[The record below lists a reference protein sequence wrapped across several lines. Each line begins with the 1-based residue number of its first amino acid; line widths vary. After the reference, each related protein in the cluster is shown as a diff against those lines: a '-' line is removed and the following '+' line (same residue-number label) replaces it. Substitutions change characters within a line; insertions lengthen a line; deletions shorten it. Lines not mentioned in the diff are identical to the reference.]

1 MDSTTVSNKPIETL
15 RDSRLKASIWE
26 NASEKGPYY
35 TVSLAKIYEDKDG
48 HLQETQSF
56 SASELLRVAELARE
70 AHGVVRDLKRERSL
84 ERNTDQQAEQGSNRS
99 RSERPARFRR

>member
-1 MDSTTVSNKPIETL
+1 MDSTTVPNKPIETL

-56 SASELLRVAELARE
+56 SSSVLLRVAELARE

-84 ERNTDQQAEQGSNRS
+84 ERTAETETPERNS
-99 RSERPARFRR
+99 RSSRPKRFR

>member
-1 MDSTTVSNKPIETL
+1 MDSTTVPNKPIETL

-26 NASEKGPYY
+26 NESEKGPYY

-48 HLQETQSF
+48 QLQETQSF

-70 AHGVVRDLKRERSL
+70 AHGVVRDLKRERSQ
-84 ERNTDQQAEQGSNRS
+84 ERNTEQQAELGSNRS

>member
-1 MDSTTVSNKPIETL
+1 MDSTTVPNKPIETL

-26 NASEKGPYY
+26 RESEKGPYY
-35 TVSLAKIYEDKDG
+35 TVTLAKIYEDKDG

-70 AHGVVRDLKRERSL
+70 AHGVVRDLKRERSQ
-84 ERNTDQQAEQGSNRS
+84 ERNTEQQAEQGNSRS

>member
-1 MDSTTVSNKPIETL
+1 MDSTTVPNKPIETL

-26 NASEKGPYY
+26 NESEKGPYY
-35 TVSLAKIYEDKDG
+35 TVTLAKIYEDKDG

-70 AHGVVRDLKRERSL
+70 AHGVVRDLKRERSH
-84 ERNTDQQAEQGSNRS
+84 ERNTEQQAEQGNSRS

>member
-1 MDSTTVSNKPIETL
+1 MDSTTVPNKPIETL

-26 NASEKGPYY
+26 NESEKGPYY

-56 SASELLRVAELARE
+56 YASELLRVAELARE
-70 AHGVVRDLKRERSL
+70 AHGVVRDLKRERSQ
-84 ERNTDQQAEQGSNRS
+84 ERNTEQQAEQGSNRA